1 MKFRPRFVV
10 AALGQVSRQRRVPAG
25 RPNRS
30 RFTDSTVDSL
40 CPVAFPALTFES
52 TNRTHSYG
60 KSRISLR
67 KKKTCSQKALLAAT
81 SRSLCD
87 FQSQGL

>member
-10 AALGQVSRQRRVPAG
+10 AGLGQVSRQRRVPAG

-30 RFTDSTVDSL
+30 RFADSTADSL
-40 CPVAFPALTFES
+40 CPVASLALTAES

-60 KSRISLR
+60 KSRISPR
-67 KKKTCSQKALLAAT
+67 KKKICSQKALLVVT